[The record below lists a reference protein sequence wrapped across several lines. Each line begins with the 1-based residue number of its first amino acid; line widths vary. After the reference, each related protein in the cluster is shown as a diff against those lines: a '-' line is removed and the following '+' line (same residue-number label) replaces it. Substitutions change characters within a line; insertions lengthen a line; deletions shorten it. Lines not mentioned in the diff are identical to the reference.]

1 LRTTTVPRLG
11 LSTAE
16 AARRLGVHKGTIY
29 RLIENGQLPAARI
42 SPRGDYRISVKA
54 IDRLLDG
61 NEF

>member
-1 LRTTTVPRLG
+1 MHTLVQRLG
-11 LSTAE
+11 LTTSE

-29 RLIENGQLPAARI
+29 RLIESGQLPAARV